1 MTTDQATNHL
11 ADVIGEAQREAESD
25 DRILRVGE
33 DYFIYYDSDAE
44 SDDTQVWIVTVR
56 PAVIVEA

>member
-1 MTTDQATNHL
+1 MNTLNCTSHL
-11 ADVIGEAQREAESD
+11 ADTLAEAQRGAESD

-33 DYFIYYDSDAE
+33 DYFIYYDSDAA